1 MRIRPGTWRLRA
13 AWFTHAGLAAVVGL
27 AGSGLVVL
35 VGLTLLVDRLAVP
48 ACEAASPTPPN
59 QEAAPFAFDPEA
71 RAQAFVQAMA
81 SNDFQTAYGMVALEE
96 FGSASLCELNLEHFW
111 RAVANGHTTLLSVE
125 RFSPL
130 VYAAVYDY
138 LSIRL
143 RLTFG
148 ADGETEQPA
157 REAYIEVLL
166 TPDGRTASFGY
177 FSVLTQLGSPPESPP
192 PPYAAAE
199 SFAESQVTVGTAPWE
214 LGGTL
219 AMPRGDGPFPAV
231 VILGTGGGRDGV
243 EGANKR
249 DRDFAQGLAAH
260 GVAALRYD
268 NRSWAYGLEAARQ
281 PEFTMADETVDD
293 ALAAVALLRQM
304 PRIDPER
311 IYVLG
316 IGFASFASV
325 RAAHLDS
332 ELAGLILISPSAGL
346 IWDWAWRA
354 HQERADVDEFVTE
367 QEARDVKMLKARAA
381 TIAAVAAGTAPPP
394 DLGVRIDY
402 HLNLVTYRPE
412 RASRTLRTPI
422 LALFGDRDG
431 VVPIDDHEAWISAL
445 LERPDA
451 AIRAYEGHSHGMFDL
466 LKLSGPESRL
476 EGHVDE
482 EVIVDIVAW
491 VTGDWPQRSC
501 REIDDLYAGC
511 RTG

>member
-1 MRIRPGTWRLRA
+1 
-13 AWFTHAGLAAVVGL
+13 
-27 AGSGLVVL
+27 
-35 VGLTLLVDRLAVP
+35 
-48 ACEAASPTPPN
+48 
-59 QEAAPFAFDPEA
+59 
-71 RAQAFVQAMA
+71 
-81 SNDFQTAYGMVALEE
+81 
-96 FGSASLCELNLEHFW
+96 
-111 RAVANGHTTLLSVE
+111 
-125 RFSPL
+125 
-130 VYAAVYDY
+130 
-138 LSIRL
+138 
-143 RLTFG
+143 
-148 ADGETEQPA
+148 
-157 REAYIEVLL
+157 
-166 TPDGRTASFGY
+166 
-177 FSVLTQLGSPPESPP
+177 
-192 PPYAAAE
+192 
-199 SFAESQVTVGTAPWE
+199 
-214 LGGTL
+214 
-219 AMPRGDGPFPAV
+219 
-231 VILGTGGGRDGV
+231 
-243 EGANKR
+243 
-249 DRDFAQGLAAH
+249 
-260 GVAALRYD
+260 
-268 NRSWAYGLEAARQ
+268 
-281 PEFTMADETVDD
+281 MADETVDD

-394 DLGVRIDY
+394 DIGVRIDY

-412 RASRTLRTPI
+412 RASRTLKTPI

>member
-1 MRIRPGTWRLRA
+1 MRRRLPWPRGLFRRRVLA
-13 AWFTHAGLAAVVGL
+13 TLAGLASLAAIAAIVVAATRPSPEL
-27 AGSGLVVL
+27 
-35 VGLTLLVDRLAVP
+35 P
-48 ACEAASPTPPN
+48 PCETATFTPPDF
-59 QEAAPFAFDPEA
+59 QSPPFAFDPEA
-71 RAQAFVQAMA
+71 RAQAFVEAMA

-96 FGSASLCELNLEHFW
+96 IGGASLCELNLEHFW

-143 RLTFG
+143 RLTLS
-148 ADGETEQPA
+148 ADGANQPE

-166 TPDGRTASFGY
+166 TPDGRIASFGY
-177 FSVLTQLGSPPESPP
+177 FSVLTELGTPPESPP
-192 PPYAAAE
+192 PPYAAPE
-199 SFAESQVTVGTAPWE
+199 SFAESEVTVGTAPWE

-219 AMPRGDGPFPAV
+219 AMPSGVGPFPAV
-231 VILGTGGGRDGV
+231 VILGRGGGRDGV

-268 NRSWAYGLEAARQ
+268 SRSWAYGLEAARQ

-354 HQERADVDEFVTE
+354 HQERADVDEVVTE
-367 QEARDVKMLKARAA
+367 QEAREVEVLKARAA

-412 RASRTLRTPI
+412 RASRTLKTPI

-431 VVPIDDHEAWISAL
+431 VVPIEDPEAWISNL
-445 LERPDA
+445 LGRADA
-451 AIRAYEGHSHGMFDL
+451 AIRVYEGHSHGMFDV

-482 EVIVDIVAW
+482 EVMVDIVAW
-491 VTGDWPQRSC
+491 VEGDWPRQTC
-501 REIDDLYAGC
+501 QDLEAWFAGC
-511 RTG
+511 RGG

>member
-1 MRIRPGTWRLRA
+1 MRLRLPWPRGLLRRRVLA
-13 AWFTHAGLAAVVGL
+13 TLAGLASLAAIAVI
-27 AGSGLVVL
+27 VVAATRPGPEL
-35 VGLTLLVDRLAVP
+35 P
-48 ACEAASPTPPN
+48 ACETATFTPPDF
-59 QEAAPFAFDPEA
+59 QSPPFAFDPEA
-71 RAQAFVQAMA
+71 RAQAFVAAMA

-96 FGSASLCELNLEHFW
+96 FGGASLCELNLEHFW
-111 RAVANGHTTLLSVE
+111 RTVANGHTTLLSVE

-148 ADGETEQPA
+148 AEGEPEQPA

-166 TPDGRTASFGY
+166 TPDGRTASYGY
-177 FSVLTQLGSPPESPP
+177 FSVLTQLGPPPESPP

-354 HQERADVDEFVTE
+354 FQERADVDEVVTE
-367 QEARDVKMLKARAA
+367 QEAREVEVLTARAA

-402 HLNLVTYRPE
+402 RLNLVTYRPE
-412 RASRTLRTPI
+412 RASRTLQTPI

-431 VVPIDDHEAWISAL
+431 VVPIEDPEAWISNL
-445 LERPDA
+445 LGRPDA
-451 AIRAYEGHSHGMFDL
+451 AIRAYDGHSHGMFDF
-466 LKLSGPESRL
+466 LKLSGPESRR

-491 VTGDWPQRSC
+491 VRGDWPEQSC
-501 REIDDLYAGC
+501 RGIEHLYAGC
-511 RTG
+511 RAG

>member
-1 MRIRPGTWRLRA
+1 MWAWRSPSDYS
-13 AWFTHAGLAAVVGL
+13 
-27 AGSGLVVL
+27 GSGLAVL
-35 VGLTLLVDRLAVP
+35 IALTLLVNAVTVP
-48 ACEAASPTPPN
+48 ACQAATPALPDF
-59 QEAAPFAFDPEA
+59 EAAPFAFEPEA
-71 RAQAFVQAMA
+71 QARTFVQAMA
-81 SNDFQTAYGMVALEE
+81 DGSFRTAYEMVALEE

-143 RLTFG
+143 RLTFR
-148 ADGETEQPA
+148 AEGEPEQPA

-166 TPDGRTASFGY
+166 TPDGRIASHGY

-192 PPYAAAE
+192 PPYAAPE

-219 AMPRGDGPFPAV
+219 AMPRGVGPFPAV
-231 VILGTGGGRDGV
+231 VILGRGGGRDGM

-249 DRDFAQGLAAH
+249 DRDIAQGLAAH

-268 NRSWAYGLEAARQ
+268 SRSWAYGLEAARQ
-281 PEFTMADETVDD
+281 PEFTMADEIVDD

-316 IGFASFASV
+316 IGFASFASA

-346 IWDWAWRA
+346 IWDWAW
-354 HQERADVDEFVTE
+354 
-367 QEARDVKMLKARAA
+367 
-381 TIAAVAAGTAPPP
+381 AGTP
-394 DLGVRIDY
+394 
-402 HLNLVTYRPE
+402 
-412 RASRTLRTPI
+412 RAR
-422 LALFGDRDG
+422 
-431 VVPIDDHEAWISAL
+431 
-445 LERPDA
+445 
-451 AIRAYEGHSHGMFDL
+451 
-466 LKLSGPESRL
+466 
-476 EGHVDE
+476 
-482 EVIVDIVAW
+482 
-491 VTGDWPQRSC
+491 RS
-501 REIDDLYAGC
+501 
-511 RTG
+511 